1 MTESVFLDVLP
12 RAAGTAN
19 RAGSDTLG
27 QRSDE
32 ELVAGVV
39 RREQRALEELVRRHG
54 GWAARFAQRLCGEP
68 QLAEE
73 VVQSAF
79 LRLWNHAERWEGRAR
94 FSTWFY
100 RVVHN
105 LCIDHLRRARTTYDA
120 LEDEFVDPAPTPP
133 EQLER
138 RQHGLEIQQ
147 ALAQLPERQRAA
159 IVLSHYEDCTQAE
172 AAAILGISEG
182 ALESLLS
189 RGRATL
195 RTLLHDQRH

>member
-1 MTESVFLDVLP
+1 MTESAFLDVLP
-12 RAAGTAN
+12 HDTVN

-32 ELVAGVV
+32 ELVAAVV

-105 LCIDHLRRARTTYDA
+105 LCIDQLRRARTSCDA
-120 LEDEFVDPAPTPP
+120 LEDELVDSAPTPP
-133 EQLER
+133 EQIER
-138 RQHGLEIQQ
+138 RQRGRGIQQ
-147 ALAQLPERQRAA
+147 ALAQLPERQRTA
-159 IVLSHYEDCTQAE
+159 IVLSHYEECTQAE